1 MESSFGL
8 ILNHVGE
15 AALFGAV
22 QGLTEFLP
30 ISSSGHL
37 LLLHQI
43 VDYRALNE
51 QAFDVALHIGTVIAL
66 LLVFWRDLWRLATA
80 TLRWLRVRG
89 TPDTDQTLAG
99 WLIIATIP
107 AAIIGVLFEST
118 IETILRSPVLAS
130 INLIVAGVFL
140 WAIDRWATTSRDLQ
154 SLGRWRALW
163 VGLGQALA
171 LIPGVSRS
179 GSTIMVGRLVG
190 LDRPMAVRFSFL
202 LAVPITI
209 GAALVKVP
217 DLVTFRL
224 PAEDWVALSTGIL
237 VAAVTGMFAI
247 RFLLRFIAHRSFAVF
262 AVYRALLGITALLYF
277 WLT

>member
-1 MESSFGL
+1 
-8 ILNHVGE
+8 
-15 AALFGAV
+15 V

-66 LLVFWRDLWRLATA
+66 LLVFWSDLWRLFRAA
-80 TLRWLRVRG
+80 LRWVRVRG
-89 TPDTDQTLAG
+89 TPDHDQTLAG
-99 WLIIATIP
+99 LLLIATIP
-107 AAIIGVLFEST
+107 AAIIGFFFESI
-118 IETILRSPVLAS
+118 IETMLRSPMLAA
-130 INLIVAGVFL
+130 INLIIAGVLL
-140 WAIDRWATTSRDLQ
+140 WAIDRWTTTSRNLET
-154 SLGRWRALW
+154 LGRWRALGI
-163 VGLGQALA
+163 GLGQALA

-190 LDRPMAVRFSFL
+190 LERPAAVRFSFL

-209 GAALVKVP
+209 GAALVKFP
-217 DLVTFRL
+217 DLIAYRM
-224 PAEDWVALSTGIL
+224 PSEDWLALTTGII

-247 RFLLRFIAHRSFAVF
+247 RFLLRFVAHRSFAVF
-262 AVYRALLGITALLYF
+262 AIYRTVVGLAAIAFLI
-277 WLT
+277 WR